1 MSTLLGVNPGFQSCV
16 DVEGLIL
23 RVGSGL
29 HIGVG
34 GCYSCLGGPANWVYL
49 IHLTPLSLHFTYCKV
64 PCVQYA
70 LCSVHIGSSA
80 VPSGHLDSRIPQ
92 PNTWWKQYLCSAM
105 QQQKFCKQQTSAVIH
120 NSTSTSQAY
129 YKVLYNTRIVEHKA
143 VFHWL
148 SSFEMFRREIWV
160 LSSDHSSQKS
170 PNMENVRQKFIFLT
184 LHKLQNVNV
193 FGLLPK
199 ALTK

>member
-1 MSTLLGVNPGFQSCV
+1 
-16 DVEGLIL
+16 
-23 RVGSGL
+23 
-29 HIGVG
+29 
-34 GCYSCLGGPANWVYL
+34 
-49 IHLTPLSLHFTYCKV
+49 
-64 PCVQYA
+64 
-70 LCSVHIGSSA
+70 
-80 VPSGHLDSRIPQ
+80 
-92 PNTWWKQYLCSAM
+92 M

-120 NSTSTSQAY
+120 NSTGTSQV

-148 SSFEMFRREIWV
+148 SSFEIFKRKIWV

-170 PNMENVRQKFIFLT
+170 LNLENVRQKFIFLT
-184 LHKLQNVNV
+184 LHKLQNVNI

>member
-1 MSTLLGVNPGFQSCV
+1 M
-16 DVEGLIL
+16 
-23 RVGSGL
+23 
-29 HIGVG
+29 G
-34 GCYSCLGGPANWVYL
+34 GCYSCYRWTSKLFLLDPLDISQFAIFILHIAKCTVCN
-49 IHLTPLSLHFTYCKV
+49 IHC
-64 PCVQYA
+64 A
-70 LCSVHIGSSA
+70 LCILVAALCAFWPPGFHSQIPGESNTSV
-80 VPSGHLDSRIPQ
+80 VE
-92 PNTWWKQYLCSAM
+92 M

-120 NSTSTSQAY
+120 TSTSTSQV
-129 YKVLYNTRIVEHKA
+129 YKVLYSTRIVKHKS

-148 SSFEMFRREIWV
+148 SSFEVFRREIWV

-184 LHKLQNVNV
+184 LHKLQNVNI